1 MAASTRPPVPRVLLV
16 TDSRRLVPG
25 GTIADRATALERQ
38 ARAAFAAGVD
48 AVQLRENDLDA
59 ATLLHLAR
67 ALSAL
72 GRLIVTERADVAIAA
87 GASGL
92 HLRAD
97 GPDPARVRA
106 MLPAHMTLSRAIH
119 DEEDARRFG
128 TDAALDWLL
137 AGTAFETA
145 SKPGR
150 APLGI
155 AGVRTLAQLSARPI
169 VAIGG
174 VTVANA
180 RLLRDAG
187 ASGVAGIGLFS
198 GAIRTE
204 YVDRLRERSLE

>member
-1 MAASTRPPVPRVLLV
+1 MAASSSRSVPRVLLV

-25 GTIADRATALERQ
+25 GTVADRITALERQ
-38 ARAAFAAGVD
+38 AREAFVAGVD

-59 ATLLHLAR
+59 AALLRVAR

-87 GASGL
+87 GASGV

-97 GPDPARVRA
+97 GPEPSRVRA
-106 MLPAHMTLSRAIH
+106 ILPPHMTLSRAIH
-119 DEEDARRFG
+119 DEDEARRFG
-128 TDAALDWLL
+128 RDAALDWLL
-137 AGTAFETA
+137 AGTAFETT

-150 APLGI
+150 APLGA
-155 AGVRTLAQLSARPI
+155 AGVRRLAQLAGRPVI
-169 VAIGG
+169 AIGG

-180 RLLRDAG
+180 RELREAG
-187 ASGVAGIGLFS
+187 AAGVAGIGLFA
-198 GAIRTE
+198 GAIPPE